1 MMQTNYK
8 GKERVIIE
16 PGEIFTSRDDVIIST
31 TLGSCISVC
40 LWDATNRVIGM
51 NHFVLVGDS
60 ANARYGRHA
69 MNGLIDSMLAKG
81 AQKQYLRAKAFG
93 GANVVNSGAKRVN
106 VLNVGEDNSQ
116 FMKRYLVLAGIPLVA
131 SSIGGDFGR
140 VIHFFYSDFS
150 VYMKRLSSMEP
161 TL

>member
-8 GKERVIIE
+8 GRERVIIE

-69 MNGLIDSMLAKG
+69 
-81 AQKQYLRAKAFG
+81 
-93 GANVVNSGAKRVN
+93 
-106 VLNVGEDNSQ
+106 
-116 FMKRYLVLAGIPLVA
+116 
-131 SSIGGDFGR
+131 
-140 VIHFFYSDFS
+140 
-150 VYMKRLSSMEP
+150 
-161 TL
+161 